1 MVQKWMTTQ
10 AKKEKAE
17 ARRARALRANLRRR
31 KLQMRSG
38 KTTKDSPS

>member
-1 MVQKWMTTQ
+1 MVEKELRTQ

-17 ARRARALRANLRRR
+17 ARRARALRANLRSR
-31 KLQMRSG
+31 KLQRRSG

>member
-1 MVQKWMTTQ
+1 MVQKEFRTQ

-31 KLQMRSG
+31 KIQMRSG
-38 KTTKDSPS
+38 KTARDSPS

>member
-1 MVQKWMTTQ
+1 MVEKELRTQ

-17 ARRARALRANLRRR
+17 DRRARALRANLRRR
-31 KLQMRSG
+31 KLQKRSG